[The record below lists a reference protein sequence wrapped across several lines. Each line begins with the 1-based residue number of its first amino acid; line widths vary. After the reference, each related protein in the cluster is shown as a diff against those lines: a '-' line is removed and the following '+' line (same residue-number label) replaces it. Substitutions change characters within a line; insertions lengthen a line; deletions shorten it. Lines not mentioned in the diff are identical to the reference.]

1 MLPLRILV
9 GVALLAKVASGGAAV
24 LIDRAAVGTSI
35 AVDYAGTVLGF
46 PTNDIGALG
55 NFVYT
60 GASSDGRTYN
70 FTYSLSNDSAVTSR
84 IRSFG
89 FDVLGATTVTAL
101 SSTGTYSAPIQNP
114 LSGLLGTDICFT
126 VASLGGCS
134 TGGGGLTAGQT
145 GLGSFALTFAS
156 AMAAVQLSDFTVNF
170 QGVGGLLA
178 GTGIGT
184 EVATAPASVPV
195 TVPAVPESETW
206 AMMIAGFG
214 LVGWLLRHR
223 RATPASAR
231 QDSARRRF

>member
-1 MLPLRILV
+1 MSPLRVLIGL
-9 GVALLAKVASGGAAV
+9 ALLAKAGAGDGAV
-24 LIDRAAVGTSI
+24 LIDRSAVGTSI
-35 AVDYAGTVLGF
+35 AVDYAGSVLGF
-46 PTNDIGALG
+46 PTNDIGALA

-70 FTYSLSNDSAVTSR
+70 FSYSLTNDSAVTSR

-101 SSTGTYSAPIQNP
+101 SSTGIYSAPIQNP
-114 LSGLLGTDICFT
+114 LSGLLGTDLCFT
-126 VASLGGCS
+126 VASLGGCT
-134 TGGGGLTAGQT
+134 TGAGGLTAGQVGT
-145 GLGSFALTFAS
+145 GAFALTFAT

-170 QGVGGLLA
+170 QSVGGVFA
-178 GTGIGT
+178 GTGVGT
-184 EVATAPASVPV
+184 EVATAPPSVPV